1 MHHLINSLPN
11 TSSKNPRVR
20 PLHRAASVCVCMLT
34 CAFTGHSAR
43 AQTSAAPPSE
53 VAPIAMAIRV
63 PAVSSSAPVPQI
75 ISLQAPVTVS
85 PESFATP
92 LKFRDRN
99 KPLTLGEISDLQ
111 AQKANADL
119 MRKFGFTDIEPIR
132 PKPVVT
138 TLARPVLAVSTLSV
152 FGKPD
157 GLQAEILVNGIFK
170 RVVGQETIGPGVIV
184 ARVHDKGIDL
194 SVQHAVEST
203 QKKRKGHSALPTTQT
218 EVKRVSVGQKV
229 ELTL

>member
-1 MHHLINSLPN
+1 MHHLLNSLLN
-11 TSSKNPRVR
+11 DGSQNPRAFAV
-20 PLHRAASVCVCMLT
+20 HRAAIMCVCLLAY
-34 CAFTGHSAR
+34 AFTGHSAR
-43 AQTSAAPPSE
+43 AQTSAANASE
-53 VAPIAMAIRV
+53 VAPTAMAIRV
-63 PAVSSSAPVPQI
+63 PAVSASAPVPQI

-85 PESFATP
+85 PELFAPP

-138 TLARPVLAVSTLSV
+138 TLARPVLTVSALSV
-152 FGKPD
+152 FGKPG
-157 GLQAEILVNGIFK
+157 GLQAEILVNGVFK
-170 RVVGQETIGPGVIV
+170 RVVGQETIGPGVMV
-184 ARVHDKGIDL
+184 AQVHDKGIDL
-194 SVQHAVEST
+194 SVQHVVESR
-203 QKKRKGHSALPTTQT
+203 QKKRTGHSAVPTTQT
-218 EVKRVSVGQKV
+218 EIRRVSVGQKV